1 MIVDLSAFD
10 LQFIA
15 MYAERIAWW
24 KQLNKT
30 PSKKHDTTKTEFAL
44 VYIGAMGEFAVK
56 KVTGCPL
63 SMQIMRGGD
72 PRPDTIIA
80 GKTVQIKANNYTGK
94 NLEFFLDDMKA
105 FNAEIFVGVQVLSP
119 VKLDIHGYIEKD
131 KFKKVAVKRNYG
143 YGDRLM
149 IPATL
154 LTPLE
159 QLT

>member
-1 MIVDLSAFD
+1 MIVDLTAFD

-15 MYAERIAWW
+15 LYSERIAWW
-24 KQLNKT
+24 KHLNRT
-30 PSKKHDTTKTEFAL
+30 QSKKYDTSKTEFAL
-44 VYIGAMGEFAVK
+44 HYIGAMGEFAVK

-72 PRPDTIIA
+72 PRPDTVIL
-80 GKTVQIKANNYTGK
+80 GKTVQIKTHSYTGK
-94 NLEFFLDDMKA
+94 NLEFFLDDMEA
-105 FNAEIFVGVQVLSP
+105 FNSQIFIGVQVLSP
-119 VKLDIHGYIEKD
+119 VQLQIHGYIEKD
-131 KFKKVAVKRNYG
+131 KFQKVATQKSYG

-159 QLT
+159 KLT

>member
-1 MIVDLSAFD
+1 MIVDLTAFD

-15 MYAERIAWW
+15 LYSERIAWW
-24 KQLNKT
+24 KHLNKT
-30 PSKKHDTTKTEFAL
+30 QSKKYDTTKTEFAL
-44 VYIGAMGEFAVK
+44 HYIGAMGEFAVK

-72 PRPDTIIA
+72 PRPDTVIA
-80 GKTVQIKANNYTGK
+80 GKTVQIKTHSYTGK
-94 NLEFFLDDMKA
+94 NLEFFLDDMEA
-105 FNAEIFVGVQVLSP
+105 FNSEIFIGVQILSP
-119 VKLDIHGYIEKD
+119 VQLQIHGYIEKD
-131 KFKKVAVKRNYG
+131 KFQKVATKKSYG

-159 QLT
+159 ELT